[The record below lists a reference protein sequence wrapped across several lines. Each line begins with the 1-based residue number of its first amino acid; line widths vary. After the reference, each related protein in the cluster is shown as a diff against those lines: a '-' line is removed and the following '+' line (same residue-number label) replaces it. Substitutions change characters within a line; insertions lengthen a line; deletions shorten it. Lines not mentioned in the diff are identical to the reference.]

1 MFLDKIGELSP
12 SVQAKLLRLLQEY
25 EVRPVGSVKSHPV
38 DVRIIAVTN
47 RDLEEEVGK
56 GRFREDLECLE
67 RHGWHGW
74 PGNVRELEN
83 VIRRALVLGTK
94 DEIALSDLPP
104 DICEGVET
112 TDGAVLCP

>member
-1 MFLDKIGELSP
+1 MFLDEIGELSP

-25 EVRPVGSVKSHPV
+25 EVRPMGSVKSHPA
-38 DVRIIAVTN
+38 DVRIIAATN

-56 GRFREDLECLE
+56 GRFLEALECLE
-67 RHGWHGW
+67 RHGWH
-74 PGNVRELEN
+74 GNVRELEN

-94 DEIALSDLPP
+94 DEIAPSDLPP